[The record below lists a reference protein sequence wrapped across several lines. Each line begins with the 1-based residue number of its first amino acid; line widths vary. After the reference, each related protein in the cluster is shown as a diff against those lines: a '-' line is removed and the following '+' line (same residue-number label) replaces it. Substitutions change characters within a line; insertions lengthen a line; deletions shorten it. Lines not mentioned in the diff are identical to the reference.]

1 MNKKLGICVVVAAL
15 IGGFAMFST
24 FQTSAEDTKA
34 KDYSKHL
41 TLVDVNNVD
50 WKSKDKSY
58 WKKVLTPL
66 QYKVTREH
74 GTERAFTGE
83 YNDNKKSGIYT
94 CSNCGHSLFHSQ
106 TKFDSGTGWPSY
118 HTPINEDAI
127 KETTDSNFGMI
138 RTEISCNRCGAHLG
152 HVFKDGPKPTG
163 LRYCINSVS
172 LVFKEDK

>member
-1 MNKKLGICVVVAAL
+1 MNKKLGIIVIVAAL
-15 IGGFAMFST
+15 VGAFTMLGT
-24 FQTSAEDTKA
+24 YKTSAKDTKA
-34 KDYSKHL
+34 KYYSKHL
-41 TLVDVNNVD
+41 DSIDVDKVD
-50 WKSKDKSY
+50 WKAKDKAY

-83 YNDNKKSGIYT
+83 YNDNKKAGTYI
-94 CSNCGHSLFHSQ
+94 CSNCGHSLFHSK

-118 HTPINEDAI
+118 YSPINKGAI
-127 KETTDSNFGMI
+127 KETTDSTFGMI
-138 RTEISCNRCGAHLG
+138 RTEISCSRCGAHLG
-152 HVFKDGPKPTG
+152 HVFNDGPKPTG